1 MALDY
6 DSQELIGKL
15 HFKHEIIKM
24 EIKGAYIFISFLHKI
39 IVCDVFKLKH
49 LIKQETGDEAAIF
62 DAHVINKED
71 RDEIMIAS
79 VDEKSKKVIISQCNK
94 IEFLL
99 IIDIVLKSEG
109 S

>member
-24 EIKGAYIFISFLHKI
+24 EIKGPYLFISFMHKI

-49 LIKQETGDEAAIF
+49 LIKQTTGDEDTVF
-62 DAHVINKED
+62 DAHVNVKED
-71 RDEIMIAS
+71 KDEITIAA
-79 VDEKSKKVIISQCNK
+79 VDEKSKRVSISYCKHQP
-94 IEFLL
+94 
-99 IIDIVLKSEG
+99 
-109 S
+109 